1 MTTRQQLR
9 DDARRA
15 RYALTDRDE
24 RSQRIIDRLFALP
37 EFEAAAV
44 VLFVA
49 AGIRVARRL
58 QAARRDGTGGPGDG
72 PPDDP
77 GQPDPS
83 DEPADVTA

>member
-1 MTTRQQLR
+1 VEATLHTVSGEPYGQPVLLHVNVTQIG
-9 DDARRA
+9 AV
-15 RYALTDRDE
+15 ALVITVG
-24 RSQRIIDRLFALP
+24 
-37 EFEAAAV
+37 AAV

-49 AGIRVARRL
+49 AGLRVARRVR
-58 QAARRDGTGGPGDG
+58 AARRDGPGGPGGPGDD